1 MTIDEDAVMRKINL
15 IEVIEE
21 TSPLVSSQP
30 VFTAFCNAALL
41 KNHACAL

>member
-21 TSPLVSSQP
+21 TSPLVSSSP
-30 VFTAFCNAALL
+30 YLPHFAMLHF
-41 KNHACAL
+41 